1 MFSTTDQ
8 ISNATKASIDAQ
20 LAAMSDIANKALH
33 TVAELAELNISTAK
47 ASLEHVS
54 AAAQQMLTAKDAQE
68 FIQLSSAQAQPNA
81 EKALAYTRQLA
92 NITTKAQAEL
102 TKTTEARVA
111 ETLRQ
116 LNKLID
122 DLAKVAPAGSENAV
136 AALKAIIEIGSS
148 NTKAAY
154 EQVIKA
160 SKHAIE
166 TAEDSINEAAKHF
179 VPVNEKPARNKKH

>member
-68 FIQLSSAQAQPNA
+68 FIQLSSAQAQ
-81 EKALAYTRQLA
+81 Q
-92 NITTKAQAEL
+92 
-102 TKTTEARVA
+102 
-111 ETLRQ
+111 
-116 LNKLID
+116 
-122 DLAKVAPAGSENAV
+122 
-136 AALKAIIEIGSS
+136 IGR
-148 NTKAAY
+148 AH
-154 EQVIKA
+154 V
-160 SKHAIE
+160 
-166 TAEDSINEAAKHF
+166 
-179 VPVNEKPARNKKH
+179 